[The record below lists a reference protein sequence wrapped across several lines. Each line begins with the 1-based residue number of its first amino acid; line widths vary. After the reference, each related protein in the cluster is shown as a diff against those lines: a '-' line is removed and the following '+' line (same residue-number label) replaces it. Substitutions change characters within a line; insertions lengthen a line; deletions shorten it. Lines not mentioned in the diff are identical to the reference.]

1 MTAKEVLYTKFKEGF
16 FSDFEELYAIEAL
29 EEYKSQSI
37 KTLEGIVELK
47 EKERKEWADMCIAKQ
62 RRIEELENPLG
73 VIPPKQQL

>member
-37 KTLEGIVELK
+37 KTLEGIIELK
-47 EKERKEWADMCIAKQ
+47 EKERKEWADMAIKKQ
-62 RRIEELENPLG
+62 ARIEELEGHNCR
-73 VIPPKQQL
+73 

>member
-16 FSDFEELYAIEAL
+16 FSDLEELYAIEAL

-47 EKERKEWADMCIAKQ
+47 EKERKEWADMCIKKQ
-62 RRIEELENPLG
+62 ARIEELEGHNCR
-73 VIPPKQQL
+73 

>member
-37 KTLEGIVELK
+37 KTLEGIV
-47 EKERKEWADMCIAKQ
+47 
-62 RRIEELENPLG
+62 
-73 VIPPKQQL
+73 